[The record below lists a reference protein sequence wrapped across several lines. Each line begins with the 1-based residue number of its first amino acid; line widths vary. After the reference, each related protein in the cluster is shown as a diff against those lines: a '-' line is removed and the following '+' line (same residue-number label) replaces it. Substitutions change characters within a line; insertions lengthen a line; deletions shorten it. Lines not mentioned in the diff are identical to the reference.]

1 MRHRMKAALAAG
13 LLFTVALAGCSG
25 SKPSSSST
33 SSGTPATSTTT
44 TAPASKYP
52 EKAIEFVAASG
63 AGGGLDTAARTA
75 AKILADEKLVTQ
87 AIGVTNKSGGGQSVG
102 MTYLWEK
109 KGDGYVLNVHSAPII
124 LNPLT
129 GVTKLTHNDI
139 TPIAQVMS
147 DYDVAVVRADSKF
160 KTIQELFTAMK
171 ADPKSVKLGGGSAP
185 GSMDH
190 LAFLK
195 PAKIAGVD
203 VKSIPYV
210 SFQGGGEALT
220 ALLGGHVDVISTGIG
235 EVTEQARAGKVRILA
250 VTAPKRVD
258 AIKDVPT
265 FRESGIDADFTVWR
279 GFFGPPNMPEEA
291 RKFWEST
298 LEKMVKTKAWQDE
311 AAKYGWVL
319 EYKNTADF
327 KKLLDAESKA
337 METLLSEIGLLKK

>member
-1 MRHRMKAALAAG
+1 MRIGKVALAA
-13 LLFTVALAGCSG
+13 LLSLSVVAAVGCGG
-25 SKPSSSST
+25 SKDAGT
-33 SSGTPATSTTT
+33 TPAGNAPAAST

-63 AGGGLDTAARTA
+63 AGGGLDTAARIA
-75 AKILADEKLVTQ
+75 VKVLADEKIVTQ

-109 KGDGYVLNVHSAPII
+109 KGDAYVLNVHSAPIL

-129 GVTKLTHNDI
+129 GVSKLTYKDI

-147 DYDVAVVRADSKF
+147 DYDVVVVSADSKY
-160 KTIQELFTAMK
+160 KTIKDLIDALK
-171 ADPKSVKLGGGSAP
+171 ANPKSVKLGGGSAP

-195 PAKIAGVD
+195 PAKVAGVD
-203 VKSIPYV
+203 VKNIPYV

-220 ALLGGHVDVISTGIG
+220 ALLGKNVDVISTGIG

-250 VTAPKRVD
+250 VTAPKRVE

-265 FRESGIDADFTVWR
+265 WKESGVDADYTVWR
-279 GFFGPPNMPEEA
+279 GFFGPPNMPAEA
-291 RKFWEST
+291 VKYWET
-298 LEKMVKTKAWQDE
+298 ALEKLVKSSGWKAE
-311 AAKYGWVL
+311 ADKLGWVL
-319 EYKNTADF
+319 EYRNSADF
-327 KKLLDAESKA
+327 TKLLEVETKA
-337 METLLSEIGLLKK
+337 NEALLNEIGLLKK